1 MTRIRIVQ
9 RSCAFASPTI
19 LAGVNSSSNEHS
31 PSLTPDERSLA
42 FSSNITGKESI
53 YLAQCSTRLGDFGVP
68 VLHPALSADTAVATD
83 PALGIENL
91 EILFTKRDG
100 GEQAIERATR
110 TSTTDLFSNA
120 EEILPSEGDAFTGPQ
135 GPYLSLDAHTLY
147 FSANRR
153 TTGRSILWKT
163 DRATREDPFGV
174 PEVVGTSDVIDLAWP
189 TVSTDELEAFV
200 EGGAQL
206 GDGAVDIW
214 KATRDSKD
222 DLFLNWELVPEL
234 STDAGDG
241 DPELSRDGNT
251 IFLAS
256 GRDGASNR
264 YVATRQ
270 CK

>member
-1 MTRIRIVQ
+1 M
-9 RSCAFASPTI
+9 
-19 LAGVNSSSNEHS
+19 
-31 PSLTPDERSLA
+31 
-42 FSSNITGKESI
+42 
-53 YLAQCSTRLGDFGVP
+53 
-68 VLHPALSADTAVATD
+68 
-83 PALGIENL
+83 
-91 EILFTKRDG
+91 
-100 GEQAIERATR
+100 
-110 TSTTDLFSNA
+110 
-120 EEILPSEGDAFTGPQ
+120 
-135 GPYLSLDAHTLY
+135 
-147 FSANRR
+147 
-153 TTGRSILWKT
+153 
-163 DRATREDPFGV
+163 
-174 PEVVGTSDVIDLAWP
+174 IDLAWP

-256 GRDGASNR
+256 GRDGASNL

-270 CK
+270 CE